1 MLQSIFTCRTYQ
13 TFRSFF
19 GHRFH
24 AKRRT
29 FGKAHFSHSHFI
41 MQKTIKLLSFR
52 RTCFPFYTCINIF
65 RIFAE
70 NMHIHLLRFFYR
82 GYHSAEP
89 TYGAQTH
96 IQIQRLA
103 QSHIQGTDTTSYRSS
118 QRTFYAHTIF
128 LESLHRLIR
137 QPGTCFVE
145 STFTCQYFHPFYF
158 MFIAIR
164 LLHGCIHYGLHS
176 RSNFHSH
183 SVSCNIRY
191 CLFHLLSCI

>member
-24 AKRRT
+24 AKRRR

-41 MQKTIKLLSFR
+41 MQKTIKLLSFPA
-52 RTCFPFYTCINIF
+52 CLLPILYLHKYLPYF
-65 RIFAE
+65 RGKYAYPPSEALSPEI
-70 NMHIHLLRFFYR
+70 
-82 GYHSAEP
+82 HSAEP

-145 STFTCQYFHPFYF
+145 ARSPASTSIHSISCSLPYAFFTAAFTMACMEGVISTPTPSPV
-158 MFIAIR
+158 I
-164 LLHGCIHYGLHS
+164 
-176 RSNFHSH
+176 
-183 SVSCNIRY
+183 
-191 CLFHLLSCI
+191 